1 MAAKRYELTDTQWDR
16 IKDLIPRAKTGRPPK
31 DDRMMLNA
39 MLWLARSGAAWA
51 DIPARFGPHQ
61 TVYSRFC
68 KWRDDRTLLRIFQ
81 ELNADADYE
90 NLCIDSTSIKAHPQ
104 SAGAKKGAV
113 NSENNQFIGVS
124 HGGKTTKIHAI
135 VDALGN
141 PVHFL
146 LTGGNIFDASA
157 AIDLLSGVKISG
169 SNILG
174 DKAYGTNAIRTY
186 ITEQRAL
193 YTIPPKSN
201 VIEPWFCDFHTYK
214 ERHLIECF
222 FNKLKVFRRVATRY
236 DKLAVSFLAFV
247 HLASIWI
254 LLK

>member
-1 MAAKRYELTDTQWDR
+1 MYYISIL
-16 IKDLIPRAKTGRPPK
+16 
-31 DDRMMLNA
+31 
-39 MLWLARSGAAWA
+39 
-51 DIPARFGPHQ
+51 PH
-61 TVYSRFC
+61 VEC
-68 KWRDDRTLLRIFQ
+68 LLH
-81 ELNADADYE
+81 A
-90 NLCIDSTSIKAHPQ
+90 TP
-104 SAGAKKGAV
+104 
-113 NSENNQFIGVS
+113 NQFFDFSLDNFLVELYNVVG
-124 HGGKTTKIHAI
+124 HAV

-146 LTGGNIFDASA
+146 LSGGNIFDASA
-157 AIDLLSGVKISG
+157 AIDLLSEVNIFG

-174 DKAYGTNAIRTY
+174 DKAYGTKSIRTY
-186 ITEQRAL
+186 ITEQRAS

-236 DKLAVSFLAFV
+236 DKFAVSFLAFV

>member
-1 MAAKRYELTDTQWDR
+1 MAARRYELTDTQWDR

-51 DIPARFGPHQ
+51 DIPARFGSHQ

-68 KWRDDRTLLRIFQ
+68 KWRDDGTLLRIFQ
-81 ELNADADYE
+81 ELNVDADYE

-104 SAGAKKGAV
+104 SAGAKKG
-113 NSENNQFIGVS
+113 
-124 HGGKTTKIHAI
+124 
-135 VDALGN
+135 LGN

-157 AIDLLSGVKISG
+157 AIDLLSGVNISG

-174 DKAYGTNAIRTY
+174 DKAYGAKSIRAY
-186 ITEQRAL
+186 IAEQGAS

-201 VIEPWFCDFHTYK
+201 VVEPWFCDFHTYK
-214 ERHLIECF
+214 KRHLIECF

-236 DKLAVSFLAFV
+236 DKLAVFFLAFV

>member
-1 MAAKRYELTDTQWDR
+1 MRTCVSTA
-16 IKDLIPRAKTGRPPK
+16 RASKHIR
-31 DDRMMLNA
+31 RV
-39 MLWLARSGAAWA
+39 RV
-51 DIPARFGPHQ
+51 Q
-61 TVYSRFC
+61 
-68 KWRDDRTLLRIFQ
+68 
-81 ELNADADYE
+81 
-90 NLCIDSTSIKAHPQ
+90 
-104 SAGAKKGAV
+104 KGAV

-157 AIDLLSGVKISG
+157 AIDLLSGVNISG

-174 DKAYGTNAIRTY
+174 DKAYGAKSIRAY
-186 ITEQRAL
+186 IAEQGAS

-201 VIEPWFCDFHTYK
+201 VVEPWFCDFHTYK

-222 FNKLKVFRRVATRY
+222 FNKLKVFRRAL
-236 DKLAVSFLAFV
+236 LAMTSPPCPFLR
-247 HLASIWI
+247 LSIS
-254 LLK
+254 LPFGFC

>member
-1 MAAKRYELTDTQWDR
+1 MRTCVSTARASKHIRRVRVQKGGCKFRKQPVYRCKSWW
-16 IKDLIPRAKTGRPPK
+16 KD
-31 DDRMMLNA
+31 
-39 MLWLARSGAAWA
+39 
-51 DIPARFGPHQ
+51 
-61 TVYSRFC
+61 Y
-68 KWRDDRTLLRIFQ
+68 
-81 ELNADADYE
+81 
-90 NLCIDSTSIKAHPQ
+90 
-104 SAGAKKGAV
+104 
-113 NSENNQFIGVS
+113 
-124 HGGKTTKIHAI
+124 KIHAI

-157 AIDLLSGVKISG
+157 AIDLLSGVNISG

-174 DKAYGTNAIRTY
+174 DKAYGAKSIRAY
-186 ITEQRAL
+186 IAEQGAS

-201 VIEPWFCDFHTYK
+201 VVEPWFCDFHTYK

>member
-1 MAAKRYELTDTQWDR
+1 MDIVDSVTLPATMDDSNDYILSLYELKRSLVLKESTMQ
-16 IKDLIPRAKTGRPPK
+16 GY
-31 DDRMMLNA
+31 ML
-39 MLWLARSGAAWA
+39 AA
-51 DIPARFGPHQ
+51 
-61 TVYSRFC
+61 
-68 KWRDDRTLLRIFQ
+68 
-81 ELNADADYE
+81 
-90 NLCIDSTSIKAHPQ
+90 
-104 SAGAKKGAV
+104 
-113 NSENNQFIGVS
+113 IGVS
-124 HGGKTTKIHAI
+124 HGGKTTKIHAV

-141 PVHFL
+141 PAHFL
-146 LTGGNIFDASA
+146 LTGGNIFDASVA
-157 AIDLLSGVKISG
+157 VDLLSEVKISG

-174 DKAYGTNAIRTY
+174 DKAYGTNSIRTY
-186 ITEQRAL
+186 ITEQRAS

-201 VIEPWFCDFHTYK
+201 VIEPWFCDFYTYK